1 MKYGYDNPDD
11 WDVYKYDHCAK
22 VRYHAKR
29 KKVSFNLTPDDF
41 VYPDVCPILGI
52 QITRKLKREN
62 HPTMDRVNPLKGY
75 VKGNTRMISQKANLM
90 KQDNTIETLE
100 RLIQYIRGEI

>member
-1 MKYGYDNPDD
+1 MKYGYDN
-11 WDVYKYDHCAK
+11 
-22 VRYHAKR
+22 
-29 KKVSFNLTPDDF
+29 
-41 VYPDVCPILGI
+41 
-52 QITRKLKREN
+52 
-62 HPTMDRVNPLKGY
+62 Y